1 MTALQPIED
10 HKSCPLKSP
19 LFSKLNSP
27 SAPLKIINLA
37 YLSTCLSPKSKRY
50 FTTPAQ
56 SSFQHNGPTKTGRC
70 ICPIQTW
77 HQERFNSIW
86 DPQLRYAKSQLR
98 GTVQWLWP
106 SFLFHQLWLLRHHCL
121 AYSIRQPKIWRNIW
135 DHLDQGYL
143 PGLYDRSSWGVFYT
157 DTNGQRHS
165 PTRNSFF

>member
-1 MTALQPIED
+1 MNVRLDYKESWAPKNCAFELWFW
-10 HKSCPLKSP
+10 KR
-19 LFSKLNSP
+19 LFRVPFQKAKGILP
-27 SAPLKIINLA
+27 A
-37 YLSTCLSPKSKRY
+37 
-50 FTTPAQ
+50 PAQ

-77 HQERFNSIW
+77 YQERFNSIW

-157 DTNGQRHS
+157 DTNGQCHL